1 LLFGFKSCEV
11 FFTNFEDNAMAV
23 VAIVG
28 LSNVD
33 FDDRT
38 RIEKQVGSSIS
49 IVELT
54 RPLLAL
60 IPYRSAAGS

>member
-1 LLFGFKSCEV
+1 
-11 FFTNFEDNAMAV
+11 MAV

-38 RIEKQVGSSIS
+38 RIEN
-49 IVELT
+49 
-54 RPLLAL
+54 RLAL
-60 IPYRSAAGS
+60 RYLLLS